1 MWEHGAEARLEVAG
15 PANAAG
21 AAAGVLRA
29 VCGAVLLTALWM
41 GVAAGQSRSGT
52 IRVSAVVPD
61 IAQLRVIGT
70 EGVVPDGA
78 GVAAGPTLRVTSG
91 RGAEIGLEV
100 DAIEQLAAG
109 GALPRVL
116 TCALVAGV
124 ADGCRT
130 RAVPTGRLWS
140 GAGNREVL
148 VGLLP
153 VPVDLAG
160 ANGPAPVRLTVAY
173 TAN

>member
-70 EGVVPDGA
+70 EGTVTEFSG
-78 GVAAGPTLRVTSG
+78 GPALRVTSG